1 MKKTLLCA
9 IFAISTLAAFAQS
22 DAGSASEKPSLKSAA
37 GSFVTELNF
46 NPFKGNLSLNNSLN
60 QVKFRYF
67 IKDDLAIRLGANI
80 NQKDSVHNSGN
91 PYGTQSTVQNNERKS
106 TTLGINLGLEKHF
119 KGTSRLSPYAGAE
132 LSLSSRSAN
141 QDITNGSV
149 STSVENGWIEYVSQ
163 NSQLYYSTIVENAY
177 TRFGIN
183 AFAGFDFYMA
193 KNFFFGY
200 EFNLGYAKTDYK
212 TVEVITTGQNNQ
224 NPLNTSKNSSS
235 TFGTFLM
242 NGIRIG
248 YSF

>member
-22 DAGSASEKPSLKSAA
+22 DAGSASEKPPLKSAA

-149 STSVENGWIEYVSQ
+149 STSVENGWIEYVNQ